1 MPGTPTS
8 IDMSRKAER
17 LVVEGVRRLMA
28 GYATG
33 DVGCWEMAWK
43 LYAGELGAEQ
53 ARKPS
58 SELAHYARALKTHGK
73 RSLCLFPYDCPR
85 LCQDEC
91 LIASLV
97 AAAQESDRAVL
108 EVVGSA
114 LVLEEGVSETLF
126 AAGEFADALKDCGLV
141 LKPVD
146 LSRLPLEECPL
157 KRLSPARVH

>member
-1 MPGTPTS
+1 MTGTPTS

-43 LYAGELGAEQ
+43 LYAVELGVDH

-73 RSLCLFPYDCPR
+73 RALCLFPYDCPR

-91 LIASLV
+91 LVASLV
-97 AAAQESDRAVL
+97 AAAQAGDAAVL
-108 EVVGSA
+108 EAAGAA
-114 LVLEEGVSETLF
+114 LVFDEGVGETLY
-126 AAGEFADALKDCGLV
+126 AAGEFAGALKDCGLM

-146 LSRLPLEECPL
+146 LSSLPLEECPL
-157 KRLSPARVH
+157 KRLKPVRMH